1 MQIALH
7 LGVHCTDEDRL
18 LKCLL
23 KNTDKLAEGGVIV
36 PEVGRYRPVIRETLH
51 VLKGDEAPDEMQQT
65 LLDALV
71 DDDDA
76 TRIVLSHAS
85 FLGVPGRA
93 VESNLLYP
101 TITKRAPRLRNLF
114 AQSQVEF
121 FISLRDPATFIPAV
135 FARAQEPSFE
145 MYIEG
150 SDPKVLRWSDAIQRL
165 REAVPD
171 APVTVWCNEDT
182 PLIWNEV
189 LRHLSGHDEFTIL
202 DGRDDFLG
210 ELMSKAGLARMQSYL
225 EAHPPQNEMQ
235 RRRIVSAFLD
245 KFALED
251 ALEEE
256 IDLPGWT
263 EDYIRA
269 LSEQYDADV
278 ATIKDIPGVTMLS
291 P

>member
-18 LKCLL
+18 TKCLRR
-23 KNTDKLAEGGVIV
+23 NAEKLAEEGINV
-36 PEVGRYRPVIRETLH
+36 PDVSRYRPVIREAMH
-51 VLKGDEAPDEMQQT
+51 VLQDDAAPIEMQQT
-65 LLDALV
+65 LLDAMM

-76 TRIVLSHAS
+76 SRIVLSHDS

-93 VESNLLYP
+93 VESNQLY
-101 TITKRAPRLRNLF
+101 TTTSFKMPRLRNLF
-114 AQSQVEF
+114 GQSQVEI
-121 FISLRDPATFIPAV
+121 FIALRDPATFIPAV
-135 FARAQEPSFE
+135 FGRAKEPEFAKF
-145 MYIEG
+145 IEG
-150 SDPKVLRWSDAIQRL
+150 SDPLGLRWSDMITRL
-165 REAVPD
+165 RAAVPD

-182 PLIWNEV
+182 PLIWHEI
-189 LRHLSGHDEFTIL
+189 LRAMSGHDEFTVL

-210 ELMSKAGLARMQSYL
+210 ELMRKGGLARMQSYL
-225 EAHPPQNEMQ
+225 EAHPPKNELQ

-245 KFALED
+245 KFAMED

-263 EDYIRA
+263 EDYVEQLSA
-269 LSEQYDADV
+269 LYDEDV
-278 ATIKDIPGVTMLS
+278 EKIALIEGVTLLR

>member
-23 KNTDKLAEGGVIV
+23 QNSDKLAEEGIVI
-36 PEVGRYRPVIRETLH
+36 PETGRYRPVIREALQ
-51 VLKGDEAPDEMQQT
+51 VLQGDSAPEEMQQT

-76 TRIVLSHAS
+76 VRIFLSHDS

-93 VESNLLYP
+93 VENNELYTMVP
-101 TITKRAPRLRNLF
+101 KRAPRLRDLF
-114 AQSQVEF
+114 ASSQVEF
-121 FISLRDPATFIPAV
+121 FVGLRNPATFIPAAFGRAKEPD
-135 FARAQEPSFE
+135 FAKF
-145 MYIEG
+145 IEG
-150 SDPKVLRWSDAIQRL
+150 SDPALLRWSDMIARL
-165 REAVPD
+165 RQAVPD

-182 PLIWNEV
+182 PLIWHDI
-189 LRHLSGHDEFTIL
+189 LKRMSGHDEFTLL

-210 ELMSKAGLARMQSYL
+210 EIMTKTGLVRMQSYL
-225 EAHPPQNEMQ
+225 QSHPPQNEMQ

-245 KFALED
+245 KFAMED

-256 IDLPGWT
+256 IDVPGWT
-263 EDYIRA
+263 EEYVDH
-269 LSEQYDADV
+269 LSTQYDADV
-278 ATIKDIPGVTMLS
+278 ALIGDIPGVTFIA

>member
-23 KNTDKLAEGGVIV
+23 QNVDKLSEEGIHV
-36 PEVGRYRPVIRETLH
+36 PEIGRYRPVIREALH
-51 VLKGDEAPDEMQQT
+51 VLKDDAASDEMQQT

-76 TRIVLSHAS
+76 ARIVLSHDS
-85 FLGVPGRA
+85 FLGVPGRS
-93 VESNLLYP
+93 VENNQLY
-101 TITKRAPRLRNLF
+101 TTASKRAPRLRNLF
-114 AQSQVEF
+114 ASCEVEF
-121 FISLRDPATFIPAV
+121 FIALRDPATFIPAA
-135 FARAQEPSFE
+135 FGRAKEPDFSAFL
-145 MYIEG
+145 EG
-150 SDPKVLRWSDAIQRL
+150 SDPMALRWSDVIARL

-182 PLIWNEV
+182 PLIWCDI
-189 LRHLSGHDEFTIL
+189 LQRLSGHDAFTIL
-202 DGRDDFLG
+202 DGRDAFIG

-263 EDYIRA
+263 EDLIA
-269 LSEQYDADV
+269 QMSESYDADV
-278 ATIKDIPGVTMLS
+278 ATIGDMQGVTLLT